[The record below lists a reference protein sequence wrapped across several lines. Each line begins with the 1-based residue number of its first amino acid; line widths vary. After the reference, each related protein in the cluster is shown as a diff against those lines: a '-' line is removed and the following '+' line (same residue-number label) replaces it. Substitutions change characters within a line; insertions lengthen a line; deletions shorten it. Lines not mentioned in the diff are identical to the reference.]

1 MEKVIVTRHPALVEF
16 LRELGVEGSVVSH
29 ATEETVKGKHVF
41 GVLPFR
47 LASKCGRFTEVSL
60 NIPAEWRGKEIP
72 LEVMRGL
79 NPILTTWKVEEVTE
93 E

>member
-16 LRELGVEGSVVSH
+16 LKELGVVGEVVSH
-29 ATEETVKGKHVF
+29 ATEETVEGKHVF

-47 LASKCGRFTEVSL
+47 LAAKCGKFTEVTI

-72 LEVMRGL
+72 LEVMRDL
-79 NPILTTWKVEEVTE
+79 NPTLTTWKVEEVKE
-93 E
+93 